1 MKKLIAILLLLS
13 LLCGC
18 AMPDD
23 AKTAQSVQSQF
34 EAPANTPESSDTPE
48 PKTTSIALIVDIPI
62 NKRVL
67 AETQEDGVYSV
78 ALPEEETD
86 RPTVPTYIWY
96 INGMEADT
104 IDEVVIEFDV
114 FDTVRPLDGM
124 YYGFDQAFYIILH
137 NFDKIPSQPPWPM
150 DYISFRRDDIDEII
164 MLKTPEF
171 GVDLKKYAEW
181 EGEHVRIA
189 IPYSEFQNASKEL
202 TLQFLPGTT
211 YGNLSICLWG
221 EDGLYADTAD
231 TVSQRIEYP
240 ERDLMSNVIEPMF
253 AATRLEPFPIVS
265 NPAGELFGRI
275 RSGGKINVMK
285 EGLIINP
292 DGSVNMPVSFYDL
305 GDYASQVQ
313 GKYAVVPEGIV
324 PALANLKG
332 FGGFDEEEMQRV
344 VAFVMR
350 EMMDENGQFYGVY
363 DIEQQKL
370 VATERK
376 AASLPIL
383 SELTSF
389 RSLERGPDEHY
400 RFVSN
405 QVVDLITNSII
416 SNEIIRVGDTLYY
429 APYGISADGVMD
441 LKLSDFTI
449 SSSLFVLFAEYSC
462 NNSRLNEEYGC
473 AMLLEGIENSLKLIL
488 ESQEQNETRLPSTEL
503 RVVFSGDGK
512 SYELQPSDTFDINNS
527 YFSIGLMN
535 YQGFYNTIDQFA
547 YYITGFSES
556 VDHTFI
562 RLKDV
567 KDGAYSPNQARAI
580 REVEASYAEMT
591 NAYAIASTL
600 YKSWLDVYNFLKVQ
614 TDDTVYA
621 NAYNVHTGEMV
632 EESVEVNLYSYE
644 WVTPFI
650 KRFGTPATS
659 LNYFLLSGIFN
670 DETMGVEAGHL
681 ALVNLDTH
689 ITMFSP
695 FSARN
700 PDTYVSTGFN
710 IWGYD
715 SLRYGVS
722 GPMPARME
730 TYPLFYDSGTNMNRE
745 NWRIFAMRKAN
756 QFMDDE
762 TNYLTPDD
770 PFPTFYD
777 DVPAVTIEN

>member
-1 MKKLIAILLLLS
+1 M
-13 LLCGC
+13 
-18 AMPDD
+18 M
-23 AKTAQSVQSQF
+23 
-34 EAPANTPESSDTPE
+34 N
-48 PKTTSIALIVDIPI
+48 
-62 NKRVL
+62 
-67 AETQEDGVYSV
+67 ED
-78 ALPEEETD
+78 
-86 RPTVPTYIWY
+86 
-96 INGMEADT
+96 
-104 IDEVVIEFDV
+104 
-114 FDTVRPLDGM
+114 
-124 YYGFDQAFYIILH
+124 
-137 NFDKIPSQPPWPM
+137 
-150 DYISFRRDDIDEII
+150 
-164 MLKTPEF
+164 
-171 GVDLKKYAEW
+171 
-181 EGEHVRIA
+181 
-189 IPYSEFQNASKEL
+189 
-202 TLQFLPGTT
+202 
-211 YGNLSICLWG
+211 
-221 EDGLYADTAD
+221 
-231 TVSQRIEYP
+231 
-240 ERDLMSNVIEPMF
+240 
-253 AATRLEPFPIVS
+253 
-265 NPAGELFGRI
+265 
-275 RSGGKINVMK
+275 
-285 EGLIINP
+285 
-292 DGSVNMPVSFYDL
+292 
-305 GDYASQVQ
+305 
-313 GKYAVVPEGIV
+313 
-324 PALANLKG
+324 
-332 FGGFDEEEMQRV
+332 
-344 VAFVMR
+344 
-350 EMMDENGQFYGVY
+350 GQFYGIY

-370 VATERK
+370 VATDRK
-376 AASLPIL
+376 VATLPMLSALAGYRNFTTDPDTNASVI
-383 SELTSF
+383 SDDTI
-389 RSLERGPDEHY
+389 
-400 RFVSN
+400 
-405 QVVDLITNSII
+405 DLIANSMLA
-416 SNEIIRVGDTLYY
+416 SEIVRVGDTLYY
-429 APYGISADGVMD
+429 APYGIGEDGVMD
-441 LKLSDFTI
+441 LKLSDFIFTGGFFG
-449 SSSLFVLFAEYSC
+449 LLTEYSHDG
-462 NNSRLNEEYGC
+462 SRLDEEYGC

-503 RVVFSGDGK
+503 RVVFSGDGQ

-600 YKSWLDVYNFLKVQ
+600 YRSWLDVYNFLKVQ

-621 NAYNVHTGEMV
+621 NAYNVHTGEMI

-745 NWRIFAMRKAN
+745 NWRVFAMRKAN